1 MRGMEPNSVDAIVTD
16 PPYGLEFMG
25 KEWDKLEL
33 RDLHGNPLRSSEDAF
48 ASSLGKQRKGGD
60 PFIGKGIRF
69 VAGRS
74 MQNWHYA
81 WAIEALRVAK
91 PGCHLL
97 AFGGTRTFHRLAC
110 AIEDAGW
117 EIRDTLMWVYGSGF
131 PKSHDVSKAID
142 KAAGA
147 KREVVGTYRISG
159 LTPDRKNF
167 GANDRSGGQGMGF
180 RPGDIPIAAPATD
193 AARQWEGWG
202 TALKPAWEPIIMAR
216 KPLEG
221 TVAANVQKWGMGAI
235 NVDGCR
241 VGAESHI
248 VHGKEAGKFQPTG
261 GTTIKD
267 YHSVSGRWPANLIHD
282 GSEEV
287 LELFPET
294 KNGSGHPTVK
304 KRQRNKGWCNSSPG
318 EGVDAID
325 NFGDSGS
332 AARFFY
338 CAHPD
343 RINLLFSRAK
353 HIMDSWKNELANT
366 VDESLSLSNQV
377 AASVLSGAVIVASQ
391 GAKQLSDV
399 RGLSTSVTP
408 SELRRI
414 SETLITAIL
423 CSEKKP
429 SPDQSPDAPFPN
441 GCLVNYAEI
450 PGQTDTIEIMIS
462 RWKSDGSAV
471 SATFKITPANS
482 DHGGKDF
489 ASRFIYCAKA
499 SRAER
504 EAGCE
509 GMALRDGPS
518 DNYGTKAV
526 NLTRNDLGPNEVK
539 KAANVH
545 PCVKPLA
552 LMRYLVRL
560 VTPPNGTILDPFM
573 GSGTTGMAAKIEGF
587 GFIGI
592 EKEQEYIEIAE
603 RRIEATEWR
612 AR

>member
-1 MRGMEPNSVDAIVTD
+1 MDAIVTD

-25 KEWDKLEL
+25 KEWD
-33 RDLHGNPLRSSEDAF
+33 HGIPAI
-48 ASSLGKQRKGGD
+48 
-60 PFIGKGIRF
+60 PF
-69 VAGRS
+69 
-74 MQNWHYA
+74 WT
-81 WAIEALRVAK
+81 EALRVAK

-97 AFGGTRTFHRLAC
+97 AFGGGRTHHRLMI

-147 KREVVGTYRISG
+147 KRNPSGIESSIRIPRAMSPCG
-159 LTPDRKNF
+159 KEMRDC
-167 GANDRSGGQGMGF
+167 DRSI
-180 RPGDIPIAAPATD
+180 RHDIPATD

-221 TVAANVQKWGMGAI
+221 TVAANVQKWGTGAI

-241 VGAESHI
+241 IAISDEDKKDIKSKQNKRDTTNNIIRGFGNNTAT
-248 VHGKEAGKFQPTG
+248 HG
-261 GTTIKD
+261 D
-267 YHSVSGRWPANLIHD
+267 WNVSRGRWPSNFIHD

-294 KNGSGHPTVK
+294 ISGGNIRRKPSPSSHFGSGSNESVIGTIENH
-304 KRQRNKGWCNSSPG
+304 
-318 EGVDAID
+318 
-325 NFGDSGS
+325 GDSGS

-377 AASVLSGAVIVASQ
+377 VASVLSGAVIVASQ

-509 GMALRDGPS
+509 GMDAKVQPATYGDIGPMDGNPRKV
-518 DNYGTKAV
+518 DTGHIQRI
-526 NLTRNDLGPNEVK
+526 RN
-539 KAANVH
+539 AH

-552 LMRYLVRL
+552 LMRYLCRL
-560 VTPPNGTILDPFM
+560 VTPPNGTVLDPFA
-573 GSGTTGMAAKIEGF
+573 GSGSTLIAAIQEGF
-587 GFIGI
+587 NCIGI
-592 EKEQEYIEIAE
+592 EKDVEYVAIAEARIVE
-603 RRIEATEWR
+603 RRIEVTEWR